1 MTAPILPNEIS
12 KIVADYLDKDDLP
25 AFRLSSKS
33 HCANASEAFVREYFT
48 EIPVFMSLRSL
59 DMLIQICKHPLF
71 GSYVRRI
78 TFASQVLA
86 DRGLE
91 SARNKLH
98 GAREDTKAEVLQT
111 VMKYADSQNEQSALD
126 YTKRGLQLLSLALEH
141 LRSHGNLISLGMRD
155 VVGSPRFPGSTLGS
169 KTFCSFI
176 KYDAWEARRTAVL
189 GLLFDAAVSSGCAV
203 AGLSLNMETLSEG
216 DRDYERRTYDIG
228 IIELRGYDLSKLSS
242 VCTRLRF
249 LELRLDK
256 RQNNSWTEDTLGL
269 LIRKCPN
276 LEEAFLTVH
285 DNNADEDT
293 PTYLYHHYAFI
304 HCLGLLRSTHLNT
317 LRLHGLPFHEQGIIS
332 CLNYHKG
339 TLHTL
344 EIKESLVGVYSRWS
358 NIFNWILE
366 NLELDKLEVAELW
379 ALSSTIDHGRH
390 QTYDREQ
397 VMFGTRTYEGE
408 DIKTGLQALIRE
420 VTTAEVAI

>member
-12 KIVADYLDKDDLP
+12 KMVADYLDKDDLP
-25 AFRLSSKS
+25 AFRLSSKT
-33 HCANASEAFVREYFT
+33 HCANASEAFVKEYFI

-59 DMLIQICKHPLF
+59 DMLIQICKHSLF
-71 GSYVRRI
+71 GSHVRCI

-98 GAREDTKAEVLQT
+98 GATEDTEADILHT

-126 YTKRGLQLLSLALEH
+126 YTKRGLQLLSVALKH
-141 LRSHGNLISLGMRD
+141 LRSHGNSISLGMRD
-155 VVGSPRFPGSTLGS
+155 VVGSPGHPGSTLGS

-176 KYDAWEARRTAVL
+176 MYDAWEARRTAVL

-203 AGLSLNMETLSEG
+203 DGLSLNMETLSEG
-216 DRDYERRTYDIG
+216 DRNYERRTYDLG
-228 IIELRGYDLSKLSS
+228 IIELRGYDLSKLTS
-242 VCTRLRF
+242 VCARLRS
-249 LELRLDK
+249 LELTLDK
-256 RQNNSWTEDTLGL
+256 RQNNPLTEDTLGL

-276 LEEAFLTVH
+276 LEEAFLSVH
-285 DNNADEDT
+285 DNNANEDT

-332 CLNYHKG
+332 CLDYHKG

-344 EIKESLVGVYSRWS
+344 ELKECLVGVYSRWS
-358 NIFNWILE
+358 NIFHWILE
-366 NLELDKLEVAELW
+366 NLELDKLEVTEVW

-390 QTYDREQ
+390 QTYEREQ
-397 VMFGTRTYEGE
+397 VTFGTRTYEGE
-408 DIKTGLQALIRE
+408 DIKKGLQAFIRE
-420 VTTAEVAI
+420 VTTAEVSI